1 MHSNIKEGSEAVL
14 GAFLDAV
21 KLFND
26 SKYRSQADAVQKK
39 MDAITDRESAE
50 FKELEKRKK
59 LWSKTS

>member
-1 MHSNIKEGSEAVL
+1 ML